1 MLTPT
6 LPQIMAFCWRDLH
19 GKHRAIAGR
28 LQILL
33 VTQRLGRNPGASKS
47 FAMSQRFHGHHDRSE
62 RRELLSAPRHEENAQ
77 AVRLLNMGSRPQYGT
92 TTASRKNMLRH
103 DGRNLTFCIVDS
115 LGRAI
120 ISGTYSAACPL
131 PVEADL
137 AKQYGVSR
145 TLIREAVKMITA
157 KGLVGAYP
165 RQGVFVKAEQEW
177 DLLDPDVL
185 HWLLDRG
192 MSYPLSRELA
202 QLRLAVEPKAAAQAA
217 QMATKRQKANL
228 RATLGRIA
236 ASERGED
243 DGLAAQIA
251 FHEGILRAS
260 GNRFY
265 ARVDAVT
272 EASLRLSARLPLNHE
287 MTPQLQD
294 YMNICGAILVGD
306 SKAAEAAM
314 QALIQAML
322 DRIDDAERKARAK
335 SEQAGIRPPMVLNEQ
350 PRSAVL

>member
-1 MLTPT
+1 MP
-6 LPQIMAFCWRDLH
+6 
-19 GKHRAIAGR
+19 
-28 LQILL
+28 
-33 VTQRLGRNPGASKS
+33 
-47 FAMSQRFHGHHDRSE
+47 
-62 RRELLSAPRHEENAQ
+62 
-77 AVRLLNMGSRPQYGT
+77 
-92 TTASRKNMLRH
+92 RH

-120 ISGTYSAACPL
+120 VSGAYSAASPL
-131 PVEADL
+131 PVEAEL

-177 DLLDPDVL
+177 DLLDPDIL

-192 MSYPLSRELA
+192 MSYALSRELA

-217 QMATKRQKANL
+217 QTATEKQKATL
-228 RATLGRIA
+228 QATLGRIA

-243 DGLAAQIA
+243 DGLAALIA

-265 ARVDAVT
+265 ARIDAVT
-272 EASLRLSARLPLNHE
+272 ETSLRLCARLPLNHE
-287 MTPQLQD
+287 MAPQLRD
-294 YMNICGAILVGD
+294 YMNVCGAVLVGD
-306 SKAAEAAM
+306 SKAAEVAM
-314 QALIQAML
+314 DTLIQATL
-322 DRIDDAERKARAK
+322 DRIDDAERKTRAK
-335 SEQAGIRPPMVLNEQ
+335 FAQTDCNTRLPMAVSEPLRRTAG
-350 PRSAVL
+350 